1 METNV
6 NEKKYPTWKKVGLV
20 VAGASVAVGVG
31 YLANKFGFLP
41 KSLTNK
47 TIETAIKPIV
57 NNGQKAVKVAGKVAE
72 KVTNIMR

>member
-41 KSLTNK
+41 KCLTKK
-47 TIETAIKPIV
+47 TVETAIKPIM
-57 NNGQKAVKVAGKVAE
+57 NNGQKVAKAAGKVVE
-72 KVTNIMR
+72 KATNVVK